1 MKRVLLLPMVLAA
14 ASGGAV
20 SSASAA
26 STHPAVASV
35 VHLTAVASGLKYNEK
50 VVSAKAGK
58 IKLNFTNAS
67 SLQHNVRLEQGE
79 TEFGGTKT
87 IGHGSTSVLVTLKK
101 GTYHFYCSV
110 PGHEDAGMTGT
121 LNVT

>member
-1 MKRVLLLPMVLAA
+1 MRKVLLLPMLVLAA
-14 ASGGAV
+14 AGGVV

-26 STHPAVASV
+26 STHPTRANV
-35 VHLTAVASGLKYNEK
+35 VHLIAVGSGLKYDKK
-50 VVSAKAGK
+50 VVTAKAGR
-58 IKLNFTNAS
+58 ITLNFTNAS
-67 SLQHNVRLEQGE
+67 SLQHNIRLGQGE

-87 IGHGSTSVLVTLKK
+87 IGHGSTSVVVSLKK
-101 GTYHFYCSV
+101 GAYHFYCSV